1 MVCKCCGPNTSKV
14 LSTASNRCFKE
25 LSTWAGCPVQ
35 FHKKLNYKL
44 VENVASKI
52 HWWKTYRGGGGC
64 PAITANNDQKVFA
77 NSNARNAAPVRI
89 INDLTR
95 DMSNSQPSESLGAA
109 REVFQR
115 IFNQLLNT
123 KLKY

>member
-52 HWWKTYRGGGGC
+52 HWWKTYRGRGGC

-89 INDLTR
+89 INDLTETCQTR
-95 DMSNSQPSESLGAA
+95 SLRSPWVRPAKSFEEFLISCSI
-109 REVFQR
+109 R
-115 IFNQLLNT
+115 N
-123 KLKY
+123 